1 MKKNKL
7 FLLIAFMAIFSFH
20 SCMNSDNS
28 TSDST
33 QSIENQNS
41 EYQLAHNMKDSLRTE
56 WGIDEVVIAIDLN
69 DDGKKEE
76 FIAISGCSAG
86 YFYSLFTNENGNWK
100 LISEKEEIPNG
111 TAPSVTVLKERHEG
125 WHDFST
131 FQGSRNQ
138 SINEFYYTWN
148 GTAYVLKEQKETSY

>member
-1 MKKNKL
+1 MPKNKNHFVAAFVAIL
-7 FLLIAFMAIFSFH
+7 FFT
-20 SCMNSDNS
+20 SCLNSYNS
-28 TSDST
+28 KSKET
-33 QSIENQNS
+33 IKNKNS
-41 EYQLAHNMKDSLRTE
+41 EYEHALSSTDSLRNA
-56 WGIDEVVIAIDLN
+56 WRIDEVKIEIDLN

-111 TAPSVTVLKERHEG
+111 TAPSVSVLKETHKG

-138 SINEFYYTWN
+138 SINEFTYTWN
-148 GTAYVLKEQKETSY
+148 GTIYVLKIENQQRID